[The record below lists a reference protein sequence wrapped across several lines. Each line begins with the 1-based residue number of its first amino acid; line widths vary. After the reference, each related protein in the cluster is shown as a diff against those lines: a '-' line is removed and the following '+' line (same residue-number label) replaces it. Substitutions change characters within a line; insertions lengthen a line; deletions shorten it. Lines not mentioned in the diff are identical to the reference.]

1 MKQRDTAFPFCSG
14 NEVLTAVSDR
24 LRWDTDCCWSVVA
37 HTWTCFARAELD
49 LFASK
54 ANAHCPLFFCH
65 ARLFGRVTPG
75 DTVSCMMP
83 LEAISSV
90 LERVC
95 QQGLSVIPLAPC

>member
-14 NEVLTAVSDR
+14 NEVLTAVSDL

-65 ARLFGRVTPG
+65 ARLFGREGHPWG
-75 DTVSCMMP
+75 HSQ
-83 LEAISSV
+83 LY
-90 LERVC
+90 VC
-95 QQGLSVIPLAPC
+95 LWKPFRRCWRGCANRGSP